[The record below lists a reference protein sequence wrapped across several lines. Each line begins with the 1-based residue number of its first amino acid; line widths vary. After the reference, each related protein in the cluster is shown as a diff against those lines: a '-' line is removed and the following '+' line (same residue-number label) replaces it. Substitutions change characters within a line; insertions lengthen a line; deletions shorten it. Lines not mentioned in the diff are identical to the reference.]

1 MMVRIDGQDVN
12 LNVLTKYDLMQ
23 LKHRMEDEN
32 DSIRDQLRRA
42 EAHQKSTGEYA
53 DPNWYWSAVRAYKYR
68 TRTVQAI
75 QIELSKRKVADRT
88 RVPDSF
94 MDIARLRLAPELFQE
109 LLHEAQEVA
118 AWNNNQL
125 LSAAAEGQVKDLTS
139 ESYR

>member
-1 MMVRIDGQDVN
+1 MVVRINGEDVN
-12 LNVLTKYDLMQ
+12 LSTLSKHELMQ
-23 LKHRMEDEN
+23 LKYRMEDEN

-75 QIELSKRKVADRT
+75 QIELSKRKVADRS
-88 RVPDSF
+88 RVPDNF

-109 LLHEAQEVA
+109 LLREAQEVA
-118 AWNNNQL
+118 AWNNQVL
-125 LSAAAEGQVKDLTS
+125 TSAADSPLKEMSS

>member
-1 MMVRIDGQDVN
+1 MVVRIDGQDVN
-12 LNVLTKYDLMQ
+12 LGVLTKYDLMQ

-94 MDIARLRLAPELFQE
+94 MDIARLRLAPELFQD
-109 LLHEAQEVA
+109 LLREAQEVA
-118 AWNNNQL
+118 SWNSQMLTNVPD
-125 LSAAAEGQVKDLTS
+125 GQVKDMAS

>member
-1 MMVRIDGQDVN
+1 MVVRIDGQDVN
-12 LNVLTKYDLMQ
+12 LGVLTKYDLMQ

-94 MDIARLRLAPELFQE
+94 MDIARLRLAPELFQD
-109 LLHEAQEVA
+109 LLREAQEVA
-118 AWNNNQL
+118 SWNSQMLTN
-125 LSAAAEGQVKDLTS
+125 APDGQVKEMAS

>member
-1 MMVRIDGQDVN
+1 MVVRINGEDVN
-12 LNVLTKYDLMQ
+12 LSTLTKHELMQ

-75 QIELSKRKVADRT
+75 QIELSKRKVTDRS
-88 RVPDSF
+88 RVPDNF
-94 MDIARLRLAPELFQE
+94 MDVARLRLDPELFQE
-109 LLHEAQEVA
+109 LLREAQEVA
-118 AWNNNQL
+118 AWNN
-125 LSAAAEGQVKDLTS
+125 QVVASTS
-139 ESYR
+139 DSQM

>member
-1 MMVRIDGQDVN
+1 MVVRINGEDVN
-12 LNVLTKYDLMQ
+12 LSALNKHELMQ

-75 QIELSKRKVADRT
+75 QIELSKRKVADRS
-88 RVPDSF
+88 RVPDNF

-109 LLHEAQEVA
+109 LLREAQEVA
-118 AWNNNQL
+118 TWNTQIL
-125 LSAAAEGQVKDLTS
+125 AAADGPMKELIS